1 MAIFTFATAKGGA
14 GKTTAAA
21 GLGAELALRGF
32 RVGFV
37 DADPNLHLL
46 DWHRLGGL
54 PQTSLSPATGET
66 VLDVIDAVAAASDHV
81 VVDLEGAA
89 SQLVLQAVIKSDL
102 VLIPTQLSNMD
113 IKEAQ
118 ATAAAVRRAE
128 RIRGR
133 SIPCAYVVT
142 RMPPLRSRLASHLQA
157 ELTGEGEGPRR
168 LPGLPERV
176 VWREMMNHGVPPQ
189 RAGDDAGPRAASRDI
204 AALADAALAMVA
216 PADDPRPVG
225 ETP

>member
-54 PQTSLSPATGET
+54 PETTLAPATGET
-66 VLDVIDAVAAASDHV
+66 VLDVIDEVAAASDHV

-133 SIPCAYVVT
+133 PIPSAYVVT
-142 RMPPLRSRLASHLQA
+142 RMAPLRSRLAGHLDA
-157 ELTGEGEGPRR
+157 ELMAGEAGEGVPGR

-189 RAGDDAGPRAASRDI
+189 RAGSEAGPKAASRDI
-204 AALADAALAMVA
+204 AALADAALAMIGA
-216 PADDPRPVG
+216 GARP
-225 ETP
+225 